1 MLLIKQIPIFF
12 LISLLGGKEALNYTI
27 SFWGITCVDVEMILE
42 ETEQNNMKL
51 DFLAKTTNVVDY
63 FFPVNNKYTTYY
75 DKKLFTMS
83 KYIVSTDQP
92 NANYNYEL
100 TWNKKTKQYT
110 TSLLSYSRLQKN
122 HNIFSL
128 LMRAR
133 NMNWEQLDTIW
144 WPMEHNGTPYQGRY
158 LWVDSLEIAVGT
170 EKILADHFRLDL
182 QEIAGDSQQIN
193 EISDVFSW
201 GITLEDCIR
210 QVWVE
215 RSEKRRILQAEVTVK
230 GINLIS
236 KLINH

>member
-158 LWVDSLEIAVGT
+158 LWVDSL
-170 EKILADHFRLDL
+170 
-182 QEIAGDSQQIN
+182 
-193 EISDVFSW
+193 
-201 GITLEDCIR
+201 
-210 QVWVE
+210 
-215 RSEKRRILQAEVTVK
+215 
-230 GINLIS
+230 
-236 KLINH
+236 

>member
-1 MLLIKQIPIFF
+1 
-12 LISLLGGKEALNYTI
+12 
-27 SFWGITCVDVEMILE
+27 
-42 ETEQNNMKL
+42 
-51 DFLAKTTNVVDY
+51 
-63 FFPVNNKYTTYY
+63 
-75 DKKLFTMS
+75 
-83 KYIVSTDQP
+83 
-92 NANYNYEL
+92 
-100 TWNKKTKQYT
+100 
-110 TSLLSYSRLQKN
+110 
-122 HNIFSL
+122 
-128 LMRAR
+128 MRAR

-182 QEIAGDSQQIN
+182 QEIEGDSQQIN

-230 GINLIS
+230 GINLIA